1 MSEVKYVGKITD
13 LPEAPG
19 NFIEN
24 ASKKVV
30 FGPLHFWPD
39 YVMRCFNLKPGAGE
53 KEPHTHP
60 WPHWVVIYD
69 GEGVFCIDGVEYPVK
84 RGDWVHVPG
93 DHPHYNYNS
102 SATEN
107 FCFLCVVPP
116 EGDVS
121 PLLMGKGC

>member
-1 MSEVKYVGKITD
+1 MSEYVGKIKD

-30 FGPLHFWPD
+30 FGPLHFWSD
-39 YVMRCFNLKPGAGE
+39 YVMRCFDLKPGAGE
-53 KEPHTHP
+53 K
-60 WPHWVVIYD
+60 
-69 GEGVFCIDGVEYPVK
+69 VEYPVK
-84 RGDWVHVPG
+84 RWDWVHVPG
-93 DHPHYNYNS
+93 EIPHYNYNS
-102 SATEN
+102 SETEN
-107 FCFLCVVPP
+107 FCFLCIVPP

>member
-93 DHPHYNYNS
+93 DHPH
-102 SATEN
+102 
-107 FCFLCVVPP
+107 CFLCVVPP

>member
-1 MSEVKYVGKITD
+1 MSEYVGKIKD

-30 FGPLHFWPD
+30 FGPLHFWSD
-39 YVMRCFNLKPGAGE
+39 YVMRCFDLKPGAGE

-60 WPHWVVIYD
+60 WPHWVVI
-69 GEGVFCIDGVEYPVK
+69 
-84 RGDWVHVPG
+84 
-93 DHPHYNYNS
+93 PHYNYNS
-102 SATEN
+102 SETEN
-107 FCFLCVVPP
+107 FCFLCIVPP

>member
-1 MSEVKYVGKITD
+1 MSEYVGKIKD

-30 FGPLHFWPD
+30 FGPLHFWSD
-39 YVMRCFNLKPGAGE
+39 YVMRCFDLKPGAGE

-69 GEGVFCIDGVEYPVK
+69 GEGVFSIDGVEIRCPVEDTVK
-84 RGDWVHVPG
+84 NG
-93 DHPHYNYNS
+93 
-102 SATEN
+102 TEIAKS
-107 FCFLCVVPP
+107 VV
-116 EGDVS
+116 DVE
-121 PLLMGKGC
+121 K